1 MLKEFPEAS
10 SVAVVPAVCRF
21 SDVRDHADAVE
32 AERKPES
39 SGLRYADYL
48 HLNELLGAASKSN
61 SWRASA

>member
-1 MLKEFPEAS
+1 M
-10 SVAVVPAVCRF
+10 AVVPAVCPF